1 MTHRDGRGTPAGVPA
16 ISRGSSRRD
25 HPRMRNRRS
34 TAPRRGASTTH
45 NMERFAVLKLSFS
58 RRLGLLGALLRPR
71 RGRMDFDASQTGGSR
86 CARPPANGYDPS
98 RGRPPHCGRKMLG
111 HPWSPPVAQVRSS
124 RWDLSRG
131 LKPTLRCVLAALV
144 VALLAGCDRLDMY
157 DQPRYK
163 PLGASDFFS
172 DGLSARQPVEGTI
185 PRGGLRDDE
194 PFFTG
199 KEAGKLV
206 SQIPE
211 AAFRATHDRDPRQFD
226 QPFDETSQIDLRR
239 ALLERGQE
247 RFNIYC
253 SVCHGQLGDGDGM
266 IVRRGFRKP
275 PSYHI
280 DRLREAP
287 AGHFY
292 DVMTNGFGAM
302 ASYASRIEVAD
313 RWAIVAYIRALQLS
327 QNARLEDV
335 PVDQRGALSAPSDEA
350 GQAAVKPGEA
360 AP

>member
-1 MTHRDGRGTPAGVPA
+1 MTHRNLGDRAQ
-16 ISRGSSRRD
+16 
-25 HPRMRNRRS
+25 S
-34 TAPRRGASTTH
+34 T
-45 NMERFAVLKLSFS
+45 
-58 RRLGLLGALLRPR
+58 RPR
-71 RGRMDFDASQTGGSR
+71 
-86 CARPPANGYDPS
+86 
-98 RGRPPHCGRKMLG
+98 
-111 HPWSPPVAQVRSS
+111 
-124 RWDLSRG
+124 
-131 LKPTLRCVLAALV
+131 VLAALV

-157 DQPRYK
+157 DQPRYE
-163 PLGASDFFS
+163 PLEASDFFS

-199 KEAGKLV
+199 KEAGKFV
-206 SQIPE
+206 GQIPE
-211 AAFRATHDRDPRQFD
+211 AAFQAIHARDPRRFD
-226 QPFDETSQIDLRR
+226 QPYGETSQADLRR

-247 RFNIYC
+247 RFKIYC

-302 ASYASRIEVAD
+302 ASYANRIDVSD
-313 RWAIVAYIRALQLS
+313 RWAIVAYVRALQLS

-335 PVDQRGALSAPSDEA
+335 PVEQRGALPPPSDEA
-350 GQAAVKPGEA
+350 AQAPLKPGEA